1 MLNMLVTR
9 INIEMTGDTRRYLV
23 SAKQGDKATRYVIAK
38 LLNEGCAYMIPSG
51 ARVAMNVK
59 KPDGKHVYNTC
70 TYSGSEVTI
79 ELTSQTLAAAGTA
92 CCDIEVR
99 TGDDAQIITS
109 ASFTIEIERS
119 MRSDDAI
126 ISSNEFTELEDRI
139 KGHIE
144 NLDDTEKWARE
155 AEVQRQ
161 EGERSRIDAE
171 NERNDAEDIRKQNEI
186 SRIEQEG
193 TREIQESDRQK
204 NTNKAVKDAED
215 ATKEAADATRDC
227 IAIIQRAETALENEE
242 QLGQTLEE
250 AREIRKDVSEM
261 KTGVEEAKR
270 QIEEEFSD
278 HTRDTTKH
286 ITEEERTKWNGKA
299 ESSPMTAASASTA
312 GAEGLVPAPGKGTQ
326 DDYLTGSGTW
336 QNADDHAATFNSG
349 DMEDPT
355 GWADIVPIES
365 GEKHSSLWRKVS
377 LAVKNLRY
385 LKKLLGT
392 TDISAIGGG
401 TITGAINALN
411 TGIANLSGKTS
422 TFLVWYGVTVGIY
435 RYGRMG
441 SIASI
446 SGTLSTDLRAYTKY
460 TLGTIAASF
469 RPLNQLTKIILIQ
482 GDVQAMLNITREG
495 VVELTPYA
503 VLAKGYVPLISEM
516 YEIS

>member
-99 TGDDAQIITS
+99 TGDDAEIITS

-215 ATKEAADATRDC
+215 ATKKAADATRDC

-411 TGIANLSGKTS
+411 TGIANLISKASASLTWNGIII
-422 TFLVWYGVTVGIY
+422 GVC

-441 SIASI
+441 NIATI
-446 SGTLSTDLRAYTKY
+446 SGALSTGLTAYTRY
-460 TLGTIAASF
+460 SLGTIATGF
-469 RPLNQLTKIILIQ
+469 RPTSQLTKTILIQ
-482 GDVQAMLNITREG
+482 GDVPAMLNITTGG

-503 VLAKGYVPLISEM
+503 VLARGYVPLISEM